1 MSLASHSTAKLEEE
15 ILRRNDAADAQRVLE
30 VLRCS
35 WEVAGVVAARAGLPR
50 GQCVVGLF
58 LLARDGKAQYRKAG
72 SVTTWRRTKAF
83 ADRQGRA

>member
-15 ILRRNDAADAQRVLE
+15 ILRRNDAADAQRALE
-30 VLRCS
+30 ALRCS

-58 LLARDGKAQYRKAG
+58 LLARDGLAQYRKTS
-72 SVTTWRRTKAF
+72 SVTVWRLVKAL
-83 ADRQGRA
+83 ADRQDKA

>member
-15 ILRRNDAADAQRVLE
+15 ILRRKDAADAQRVLAG
-30 VLRCS
+30 LRDS

-58 LLARDGKAQYRKAG
+58 LLARDGKAQYRKTG
-72 SVTTWRRTKAF
+72 SVTVWRMAR
-83 ADRQGRA
+83 